1 MYPASILRSQFNA
14 SGTEYEIDSFSR
26 TYCAPLGRALWAVR
40 ADVAAYCRR
49 ASGDILFCLAFL
61 PAGLVICRLCFAF
74 GFPMSKKGRRKQH
87 HTENQI
93 NASIWTVNKIN
104 HNEYFQRLLTRLT
117 QHKLEHAFP
126 QSFRAVRSR
135 LSRRA
140 GIRFVSLAA
149 RSSCGTS
156 NPVALILNLGLLVRS
171 TFADWSV
178 LGRRLDVQRCAEST
192 SPSRLEFTPLWHGND
207 LLMPYS
213 QSERV
218 PAYGARA
225 GAV

>member
-1 MYPASILRSQFNA
+1 
-14 SGTEYEIDSFSR
+14 
-26 TYCAPLGRALWAVR
+26 
-40 ADVAAYCRR
+40 
-49 ASGDILFCLAFL
+49 
-61 PAGLVICRLCFAF
+61 
-74 GFPMSKKGRRKQH
+74 MSKKRQRKQH
-87 HTENQI
+87 HNENTI
-93 NASIWTVNKIN
+93 SASIWTVNEIN
-104 HNEYFQRLLTRLT
+104 DNDYFQRLPNRLA
-117 QHKLEHAFP
+117 QHKLAYASP
-126 QSFRAVRSR
+126 QACCAVRSR

>member
-1 MYPASILRSQFNA
+1 M
-14 SGTEYEIDSFSR
+14 
-26 TYCAPLGRALWAVR
+26 
-40 ADVAAYCRR
+40 AAYCRR
-49 ASGDILFCLAFL
+49 ESGDILFCLAFL

-104 HNEYFQRLLTRLT
+104 HNEYFQRLLNRLT

-149 RSSCGTS
+149 RSSCG
-156 NPVALILNLGLLVRS
+156 

-218 PAYGARA
+218 PAGRA
-225 GAV
+225 QAQCEIVNGIAPVAP